1 MARFGSLNRA
11 RQKAHYN
18 TLAQT
23 KSLVIVHPPDFVP
36 ALAQEEDRANA
47 RQRVAGLKNNENGLR
62 DLPGPGLTSGVY
74 PACRRGRV
82 PPTGGHHATDSTL
95 QHCPQAKSRDNQH

>member
-1 MARFGSLNRA
+1 MARFGSINRA
-11 RQKAHYN
+11 AQTAYYN
-18 TLAQT
+18 GLANT

-36 ALAQEEDRANA
+36 DLAQEDDRANA
-47 RQRVAGLKNNENGLR
+47 RQRVAGHKNNDTGLR
-62 DLPGPGLTSGVY
+62 DLPGPGLTSEVY

-95 QHCPQAKSRDNQH
+95 QQCPQAKSRHNQY